1 MLAFFSQFVIVDD
14 FVISERRCILNL
26 TQVGRDAIL
35 ALFDEKWLQIQLVTP
50 IYVVFTFIM
59 LYRHLFLLLTD

>member
-1 MLAFFSQFVIVDD
+1 MLAFFSHFVIIDD

-35 ALFDEKWLQIQLVTP
+35 ALFDEKWLQIQLVAP
-50 IYVVFTFIM
+50 IDVVFTFIM
-59 LYRHLFLLLTD
+59 LYGHLSLLLTD